1 VIRGKYNLFPSFYPD
16 RVVLLVIYQQQDT
29 EYLVRL
35 ETKKKPLA
43 REETKSFLFRGNTI
57 YEYNLT

>member
-1 VIRGKYNLFPSFYPD
+1 VIRGKTNLFPSFYPD

-43 REETKSFLFRGNTI
+43 REETYSFFI
-57 YEYNLT
+57 